1 MAGLE
6 NVDAIAG
13 VEGIDVLWIGQ
24 TDLSTSL
31 GIPGQF
37 DHQLFQDAVKKVV
50 DACKRHK
57 KTPGFMPLSIPEG
70 KKFIDHGFRMLA
82 YGGDLWIYL
91 AALRDGINTLRTHQ
105 G

>member
-1 MAGLE
+1 MPASE
-6 NVDAIAG
+6 I
-13 VEGIDVLWIGQ
+13 
-24 TDLSTSL
+24 
-31 GIPGQF
+31 
-37 DHQLFQDAVKKVV
+37 
-50 DACKRHK
+50 

-70 KKFIDHGFRMLA
+70 KKFIDQGFRMLA

>member
-1 MAGLE
+1 
-6 NVDAIAG
+6 
-13 VEGIDVLWIGQ
+13 
-24 TDLSTSL
+24 L

-37 DHQLFQDAVKKVV
+37 DHPLFQDAVKKVV
-50 DACKRHK
+50 DACKRNN

-70 KKFIDHGFRMLA
+70 KKFIDQGFRMLA